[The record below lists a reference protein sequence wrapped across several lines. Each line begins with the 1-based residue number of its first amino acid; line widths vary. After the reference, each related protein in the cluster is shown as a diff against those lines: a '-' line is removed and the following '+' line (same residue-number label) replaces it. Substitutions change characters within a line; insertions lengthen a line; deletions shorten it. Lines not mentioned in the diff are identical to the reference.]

1 MNIGGT
7 PLSNLNPR
15 VLMGLGIA
23 ALILLFLLL
32 SSLFTVNQTQQ
43 ALVLQFGNPVRVV
56 QEPGLHMKVPFIQQA
71 EFFEKRVLDFD
82 APSVELVLGDQKRLV
97 VDAFA
102 RYRIRDA
109 LRFRQSVGTETAFRG
124 RLEPIIFS
132 ALRSVLGEAPLFNLL
147 SGERNQIM
155 NRIRGEANRAL
166 AGFGVELVDV
176 RIKRADL
183 PPENSQAIYRRMQ
196 TERDRE
202 AKELRAQ
209 GAEIGQRIRA
219 RADRERRVLIAE
231 AEREAS
237 ILRGQ
242 GDAEAIRVFAEAFG
256 QDPDFFN
263 FYRSMQ
269 AYRAS
274 LADGATSFVLSPDSE
289 FFRYFGSVPLAAPGQ
304 PSAEGADLAAGQQQT
319 EPAAPAAAAPAPQ

>member
-1 MNIGGT
+1 M
-7 PLSNLNPR
+7 PAMDLNPR
-15 VLMGLGIA
+15 MLIA
-23 ALILLFLLL
+23 AAVAAVIVLFLLL

-43 ALVLQFGNPVRVV
+43 ALVLQFGNPVRIV
-56 QEPGLHMKVPFIQQA
+56 QEPGLHMKVPFVQQV
-71 EFFEKRVLDFD
+71 EYFDKRVLDFD

-102 RYRIRDA
+102 RYRIIDA
-109 LRFRQSVGTETAFRG
+109 LRFKQSVGNEAAFRG

-132 ALRSVLGEAPLFNLL
+132 SLRSVLGEAPLFTLL
-147 SGERNQIM
+147 SQDRDEIM
-155 NRIRGEANRAL
+155 GRIRSETNKSL

-219 RADRERRVLIAE
+219 RADRERRVIIAE
-231 AEREAS
+231 AERES
-237 ILRGQ
+237 QILRGQ
-242 GDAEAIRVFAEAFG
+242 GDAEAIRIFAEGFG
-256 QDPDFFN
+256 QDPAFFD

-269 AYRAS
+269 AYRSA
-274 LADGATSFVLSPDSE
+274 LGDDATSFVLSPDSE
-289 FFRYFGSVPLAAPGQ
+289 FFRFFDQLPSRPAGQPAPGN
-304 PSAEGADLAAGQQQT
+304 ANLAQDPAGPTVQ
-319 EPAAPAAAAPAPQ
+319 PAAPPSP